1 MPRAPQESEAC
12 VQSVLLV
19 QSLIKS
25 KLAARDA
32 LLALLAV
39 TAHAVRVWMGKSPTT
54 HPSRLRACSVQL
66 AQLARSVHVQTATPA
81 LLPTPTAQSAS
92 FAQLVDTALLE
103 SRVKHV
109 LILLTRPA
117 QLMVALPMTL

>member
-1 MPRAPQESEAC
+1 MP
-12 VQSVLLV
+12 SVRLV
-19 QSLIKS
+19 RNQIKS

-66 AQLARSVHVQTATPA
+66 ARLARAVHVQTATPA

>member
-25 KLAARDA
+25 KLAARAA
-32 LLALLAV
+32 LLALLVV
-39 TAHAVRVWMGKSPTT
+39 TVHAVRVWMGKNPTT

-66 AQLARSVHVQTATPA
+66 ARLVRGVHVQTATPV
-81 LLPTPTAQSAS
+81 LLPIPTAQSAS

-103 SRVKHV
+103 SLVKHV

-117 QLMVALPMTL
+117 HRMVASPMTL